1 MKQYWQAAE
10 TLYYIYSASMAPY
23 VNKRIINILQIERL
37 NLANVVVRRE
47 KMVLIDLQLIAEIT

>member
-1 MKQYWQAAE
+1 
-10 TLYYIYSASMAPY
+10 MAPY
-23 VNKRIINILQIERL
+23 VNKRIINILQVERL

>member
-1 MKQYWQAAE
+1 
-10 TLYYIYSASMAPY
+10 MAPY